1 MKKFFF
7 FFAALI
13 FLHLSLIAQNNFPYK
28 DSKLPVDERVKDL
41 LQRMTPEEK
50 FWQCF
55 MIPGDLDNRT
65 DSMYEKGIFGLQ
77 VSATA
82 QGDAAGQMLNYS
94 TTENALVFSK
104 KLNNIQKFFV
114 DSTRL
119 GIPVIF
125 FDEALHGLVRSDAT
139 TYPQAIALAAT
150 FDTALMHAVSN
161 SIASETKARGVRH
174 ILSPVI
180 NIASDV
186 RWGRVEETYGED
198 PLLTSEMAVAFVSEF
213 EKKGI
218 ITTPKHFIANVGDGG
233 RDSYPIYYNERH
245 LDEIY
250 FPPFEA
256 AFKLGGARSVMTAYN
271 SLDGTSC
278 SSNSW
283 LLQKK
288 LKQDWNFKGFAIS
301 DANAVGGDVVVLYTA
316 KDYAEAGMNAI
327 NGGLDVIFQTDYNHS
342 KLFMPHFLDGKIE
355 TNRINDAVS
364 RVLRAKFELG
374 LFDHPYTS
382 EKDAENIMHDSSG
395 KKIAKLAALESI
407 VLLKNDRKILP
418 LENIR
423 SIAVI
428 GEDAT
433 AARLGGYSGPGNGVI
448 NILDGIK
455 NKVGNSIKVNYA
467 EGATVLSNDWKII
480 PAKYLST
487 DDNKKGLQAEYF
499 DNITLSG
506 EAKVKRI
513 DSIMNFQWTLYSPD
527 KKIPVDFYSARWSGN
542 IHSPKTGTFK
552 IGLDGNDGYRLYIND
567 KLIVDNW
574 KKETYSTILADYYF
588 EKDKNY
594 KIRIEFFEPYG
605 RARLK
610 LIWNVDVENNW
621 QQKIN
626 EAVAAAK
633 KSDVAIVTVGVHEG
647 EFQDRAMLS
656 LPSHQE
662 ALIKAVAATHK
673 PVVVLLVGGS
683 AITMSNWLDSVNAVL
698 DIWYP
703 GEQGGNAVADVLFGD
718 YNPAGRLP
726 ITFPINEA
734 QLPLVYN
741 HKPTGRGEDY
751 YNLSGLPLFP
761 FGFGLSY
768 TTFDYSNLHLEKNNI
783 DKTDS
788 VKVSCTIKNT
798 GNVAGNEVVQLYI
811 HDVYAS
817 VTQPVTQL
825 KDFQRIHLNA
835 GESKQ
840 VSFMIT
846 PQMLSLLDKDLK
858 RVVEPGD
865 FRIMIG
871 ASSRDIR
878 LKGTLT
884 VKE

>member
-1 MKKFFF
+1 MKRIFF
-7 FFAALI
+7 FFASLI
-13 FLHLSLIAQNNFPYK
+13 FFASSLHAQKNFPYK
-28 DSKLPVDERVKDL
+28 DSTLSIDARVKDL
-41 LQRMTPEEK
+41 LARMTPEEK

-65 DSMYEKGIFGLQ
+65 DSMYKKGIFGLQ

-82 QGDAAGQMLNYS
+82 KGDAAGQMLNYN
-94 TTENALVFSK
+94 TTENAIVFSK
-104 KLNNIQKFFV
+104 KLNRIQKFFV

-139 TYPQAIALAAT
+139 VYPQAIALAAT
-150 FDTALMHAVSN
+150 FDTGLMHAVSN
-161 SIASETKARGVRH
+161 SIANETKARGVRQ

-198 PLLTSEMAVAFVSEF
+198 PLLSSEMGVAFVSEF
-213 EKKGI
+213 EKNGI

-271 SLDGTSC
+271 SLDGISC

-288 LKQDWNFKGFAIS
+288 LKHDWNFKGFAIS

-327 NGGLDVIFQTDYNHS
+327 NNGLDVIFQTDYNHS
-342 KLFMPHFLDGKIE
+342 KLFMPHFLDGKID

-382 EKDAENIMHDSSG
+382 VKDAENIMHDSTG
-395 KKIAKLAALESI
+395 KKIAKQAALESI
-407 VLLKNDRKILP
+407 VLLKNNRKILP
-418 LENIR
+418 LKNIH

-433 AARLGGYSGPGNGVI
+433 AARLGGYSGPGKNVV

-455 NKVGNSIKVNYA
+455 NKVGSNIKVSYA
-467 EGATVLSNDWKII
+467 EGATVLSNDWKVI

-506 EAKVKRI
+506 GAKVKRI

-527 KKIPVDFYSARWSGN
+527 EKIPLDFYSARWTGN
-542 IHSPKTGTFK
+542 IRSPKTGTFK
-552 IGLDGNDGYRLYIND
+552 IGLDGDDGYRLYIND
-567 KLIVDNW
+567 KLIVDDW
-574 KKETYSTILADYYF
+574 KKETYNTMLADYYF
-588 EKDKNY
+588 EKDKSY

-605 RARLK
+605 RARLR

-626 EAVAAAK
+626 EAVALAK
-633 KSDVAIVTVGVHEG
+633 KVDMAIVTVGIHEG
-647 EFQDRAMLS
+647 EFQDRALLS
-656 LPSHQE
+656 LPGHQE
-662 ALIKAVAATHK
+662 ELIKAVAATHK

-683 AITMSNWLDSVNAVL
+683 AITMSNWLDSVHALL

-734 QLPLVYN
+734 QLPLIYT
-741 HKPTGRGEDY
+741 HKTTGRGEDY

-768 TTFDYSNLHLEKNNI
+768 TTFDYSKLHLEKNNI
-783 DKTDS
+783 
-788 VKVSCTIKNT
+788 N
-798 GNVAGNEVVQLYI
+798 
-811 HDVYAS
+811 
-817 VTQPVTQL
+817 
-825 KDFQRIHLNA
+825 
-835 GESKQ
+835 
-840 VSFMIT
+840 
-846 PQMLSLLDKDLK
+846 
-858 RVVEPGD
+858 
-865 FRIMIG
+865 
-871 ASSRDIR
+871 
-878 LKGTLT
+878 
-884 VKE
+884 